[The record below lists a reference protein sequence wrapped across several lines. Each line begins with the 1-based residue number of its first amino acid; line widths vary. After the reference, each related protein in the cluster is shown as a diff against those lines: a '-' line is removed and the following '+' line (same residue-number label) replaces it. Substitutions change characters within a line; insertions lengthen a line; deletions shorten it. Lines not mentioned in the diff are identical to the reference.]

1 MGAKVTE
8 IGNRES
14 FVVAFEEAI
23 GALNT
28 TINRDKDSFTAS
40 ALALEIREV
49 YRKKGMDFVDI
60 LEKEIYPKY
69 GQ

>member
-8 IGNRES
+8 VGNKET

-40 ALALEIREV
+40 ALALEIYHV
-49 YRKKGMDFVDI
+49 YRQRKMDLIDI
-60 LEKEIYPKY
+60 LEQEIYPVY